1 MGKNNCATNHLVSV
15 LGFNTQAYGYI
26 DRLVKLHRMAL
37 LEELDSFID
46 LVALV

>member
-1 MGKNNCATNHLVSV
+1 MGKNDCATNHLVGM
-15 LGFNTQAYGYI
+15 LGLNAQTYGDV

-37 LEELDSFID
+37 LEELDSFSD

>member
-1 MGKNNCATNHLVSV
+1 MGKDNCATNHLVGV
-15 LGFNTQAYGYI
+15 LGLNTQAHGYI
-26 DRLVKLHRMAL
+26 DQLVKLHRMAL